1 MRPTPTR
8 CTWTIVLAGLM
19 ALVLGTV
26 PAGAQSRY
34 SAMAGGGDSGLMLPL
49 LLRGARL
56 TPDQETRVKA
66 IVEAHRATFRSV
78 GEQLRT
84 AQEEM
89 ASKLLGTA
97 AVKADD
103 LAPTVQRI
111 AQLREQL
118 LREAMATALEVRAVL
133 TPEQV
138 AKMAQTHERMK
149 QLRAEMRALMEG
161 K

>member
-1 MRPTPTR
+1 MRRIPTR
-8 CTWTIVLAGLM
+8 RTWTIVLA
-19 ALVLGTV
+19 ALLAV
-26 PAGAQSRY
+26 PLWAGSPGAQSRF
-34 SAMAGGGDSGLMLPL
+34 STMERGGDSGLMLPM
-49 LLRGARL
+49 LLRGAHL
-56 TPDQETRVKA
+56 TPDQESRVKA

-78 GEQLRT
+78 SEQLRT

-103 LAPTVQRI
+103 LAPAVQRI

-133 TPEQV
+133 TPEQI
-138 AKMAQTHERMK
+138 AKVAQTHERMK